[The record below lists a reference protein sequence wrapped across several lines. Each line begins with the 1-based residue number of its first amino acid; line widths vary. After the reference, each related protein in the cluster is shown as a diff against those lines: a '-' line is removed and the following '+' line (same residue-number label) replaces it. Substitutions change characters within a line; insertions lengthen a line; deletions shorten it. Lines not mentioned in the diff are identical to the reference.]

1 MDELDKLVKRLG
13 KLSAHARVGALNP
26 KAAQKL
32 AYAEFGTIT
41 VTARPVLSSTTDR
54 NAGAIHRA
62 IDKRIGD
69 VLDGKDMSGEAIL
82 QDVGED
88 LAELV
93 REKIAGPAAPGKRK
107 LKPSTLASR
116 RSRGNNDDTPLV
128 DRSILE
134 SGEKALVDS
143 IEVDAGPGS
152 GVSPNE

>member
-13 KLSAHARVGALNP
+13 KLSAHARVGALDP

-32 AYAEFGTIT
+32 AWAEFGTIT
-41 VTARPVLSSTTDR
+41 APARPVLSATTDR
-54 NAGAIHRA
+54 NAGAINRA
-62 IDKRIGD
+62 IDAKVGQ
-69 VLDGKDMSGEAIL
+69 VLDGKDLSGADL
-82 QDVGED
+82 LRGVGED

-93 REKIAGPAAPGKRK
+93 RESIAGPAAPGKRK

-143 IEVDAGPGS
+143 IQVDAGPGS
-152 GVSPNE
+152 GVPRGE